1 MTDTTIT
8 GPGGDVVD
16 TAKLSRYSDQDMPS
30 LLRISNALRWF
41 VDKVGKIGAWFAV
54 PLVIIT
60 VIDVVARKLT
70 WRSDANEVVG
80 LQPFLINTFGPM
92 FGSTLL
98 QELQWHA
105 HTALFALVL
114 GYGYIYNTHVR
125 VDLVRETLGFRR
137 KAWLEFL
144 GVTFFL
150 IPYCAIVIYFAYTYA
165 YESYQIGEISA
176 STVGLSHRWI
186 IKSVLVIGLIVALLA
201 GVAVWLQTIIALW
214 GDPNKRFDLM
224 TIDWPE
230 EAGLYIEGKKRLD
243 LDEVEDPLEVA
254 RRRALADAEE
264 AAKAA
269 AEKK

>member
-1 MTDTTIT
+1 MSDTMMQ
-8 GPGGDVVD
+8 GHGGEVVD
-16 TAKLSRYSDQDMPS
+16 TSKLSRYSDAEMPT

-70 WRSDANEVVG
+70 WRTDANEVVG
-80 LQPFLINTFGPM
+80 LQPLLMKISPV

-98 QELQWHA
+98 QELEWHS

-125 VDLVRETLGFRR
+125 VDLVRENLSFRR

-150 IPYCAIVIYFAYTYA
+150 LPYCAVVIYFAWAYA
-165 YESYQIGEISA
+165 YELVCLARDLGLNGGLVA
-176 STVGLSHRWI
+176 SLDHQELPGFRSHRR
-186 IKSVLVIGLIVALLA
+186 SACGHCRLA
-201 GVAVWLQTIIALW
+201 A
-214 GDPNKRFDLM
+214 DDR
-224 TIDWPE
+224 
-230 EAGLYIEGKKRLD
+230 R
-243 LDEVEDPLEVA
+243 VA
-254 RRRALADAEE
+254 RRSEQAVRSHDDRLARGSRSLHRGQE
-264 AAKAA
+264 APGSR
-269 AEKK
+269 